1 MGAAG
6 VLRGRQLAVAGRL
19 PEPLVRSVLVGHQ
32 SEVRIRLPIRGEKF
46 ESGSDPSYPD
56 PKRGSVT
63 QRLSAICGFKVM
75 IDLNSN

>member
-32 SEVRIRLPIRGEKF
+32 SEVRIRLHGDEAGGEDGGHVAVPAAHVAKILGGSF
-46 ESGSDPSYPD
+46 ESFP
-56 PKRGSVT
+56 
-63 QRLSAICGFKVM
+63 A
-75 IDLNSN
+75 